1 MLRLYQP
8 CLPTRVYAAPAGPRW
23 VFDLKLDGFRIVARK
38 TATRITLQTKE
49 GYDYTERYP
58 LIVDALKRMLARS
71 IVLDGEAMCGNSF
84 DDLWNRTADESPLW
98 VISRHFRPAAGC
110 PLCPQ

>member
-71 IVLDGEAMCGNSF
+71 IVLDGEAMCGHILSKMRRSACPKWIRNQHVA
-84 DDLWNRTADESPLW
+84 RTALN
-98 VISRHFRPAAGC
+98 RPSAEV
-110 PLCPQ
+110 